1 MKQAKIR
8 QVRAFVIAPSET
20 GADYHNQHGSHWIID
35 LPIANPMSVYEEY
48 KAERTSWGI
57 NALGTVVV
65 QVELYDGTIGIG
77 CSIGGE
83 PACYIIEKH
92 LSRFVEGTD
101 PRNVELIWDQMW
113 RATIPYRRQGLTGA
127 AVRPRH
133 TAPGGCLA
141 QPWGEAGYA
150 LLGGQ

>member
-1 MKQAKIR
+1 MKQAKI
-8 QVRAFVIAPSET
+8 QEVRAYVIAANEM
-20 GADYHNQHGSHWIID
+20 GADYHNQKGSHWIID

-65 QVELYDGTIGIG
+65 QVELTDGTIGIG

-92 LSRFVEGTD
+92 LARFVEGQD
-101 PRNVELIWDQMW
+101 PRNVELIWDQITLVTHY
-113 RATIPYRRQGLTGA
+113 RAGGNIASTCYWPLEQLDRK
-127 AVRPRH
+127 VRPGAWKRDN
-133 TAPGGCLA
+133 PFD
-141 QPWGEAGYA
+141 
-150 LLGGQ
+150 

>member
-1 MKQAKIR
+1 MKQAKI
-8 QVRAFVIAPSET
+8 QEVRAYVIAPSEM
-20 GADYHNQHGSHWIID
+20 GADYHNQHGNHWIID

-65 QVELYDGTIGIG
+65 QVELTDGTIGIG

-92 LSRFVEGTD
+92 LSVLSKDRIRETSSSSGI
-101 PRNVELIWDQMW
+101 RCGG
-113 RATIPYRRQGLTGA
+113 RR
-127 AVRPRH
+127 
-133 TAPGGCLA
+133 CLMVA
-141 QPWGEAGYA
+141 RD
-150 LLGGQ
+150 